1 MVALELVRQLSQVEG
16 GESVIAL
23 ELARQLLQVVDKLG
37 PVGGGRATGPE
48 QAAVASTAR
57 LAGVGIPASSVVAVR
72 SVGAVYNVSVIPVR
86 CVVAVDIGV
95 VAVLGAGAVAVS
107 VVAAGVVAVGTVGGA
122 LTLALSE

>member
-37 PVGGGRATGPE
+37 PVGGRATGPD

-57 LAGVGIPASSVVAVR
+57 L
-72 SVGAVYNVSVIPVR
+72 
-86 CVVAVDIGV
+86 
-95 VAVLGAGAVAVS
+95 
-107 VVAAGVVAVGTVGGA
+107 T
-122 LTLALSE
+122 